1 MSKTSWTQCGSVLLL
16 HKNQYHKVGNI
27 WITKY
32 WFYDWDHSI
41 YYHWQYIYGNIQ
53 RARIDSKYI
62 LPETFRPFNLRFSSV
77 FSLKFEIVRKGC
89 KAQASPL
96 AAISKVRPILTY
108 PIVFIS
114 YSHALT
120 TTFTM
125 GISWSKLLW
134 YGYLQYCKLPQTRRR
149 TT

>member
-1 MSKTSWTQCGSVLLL
+1 MWCPYYSELLIGGSVLLL
-16 HKNQYHKVGNI
+16 HKNEYHKGGNN

-41 YYHWQYIYGNIQ
+41 YYHWQYIYENLQ
-53 RARIDSKYI
+53 RARIDNKYI
-62 LPETFRPFNLRFSSV
+62 LSETFRPFNLRFSSL
-77 FSLKFEIVRKGC
+77 FWFFFLKFEIVREGR

-108 PIVFIS
+108 PIIFIS

-125 GISWSKLLW
+125 GISWSGLRKS
-134 YGYLQYCKLPQTRRR
+134 
-149 TT
+149 